1 MSTTRPDTD
10 LDPRTGDPDRGGRRG
25 GRPAITAQP
34 APGGLAVL
42 TGSLVLLVLAVA
54 GWYVASR
61 LTFVIPSPGETLAV
75 VREEWTSRAY
85 LYSAQVTF
93 WRIIAG
99 LGIGVAIGILGGFAL
114 GVSARIRATL
124 QSFVMTLYA
133 IPKILLYPLVIP
145 LLTIGT
151 PSKVFMGVISAF
163 PPTMIMV
170 GGAIAAT
177 PAVYTKLA
185 RSLLLTPWQYLVKV
199 LLPATSRA
207 VVTAVR
213 VATSF
218 AVLGVVLAE
227 FFASDTGLGRSLSQ
241 SYNVG
246 DYDRV
251 FATVLALLV
260 ITFSVSFGLWT
271 LEKRLD
277 R

>member
-1 MSTTRPDTD
+1 MSA
-10 LDPRTGDPDRGGRRG
+10 
-25 GRPAITAQP
+25 PAPYEQRAV
-34 APGGLAVL
+34 APGGLAVAA
-42 TGSLVLLVLAVA
+42 GSVALLALLVA
-54 GWYVASR
+54 GWYAASR
-61 LTFVIPSPGETLAV
+61 LTFVVPSPVETVTVLAQ
-75 VREEWTSRAY
+75 EWTDRDY

-93 WRIIAG
+93 WRIVAG
-99 LGIGVAIGILGGFAL
+99 LGIGVAIGILGGFVL
-114 GVSARIRATL
+114 GVSALARATF

-145 LLTIGT
+145 FLTIGT
-151 PSKVFMGVISAF
+151 PSKVFMGVVSSTF
-163 PPTMIMV
+163 PTMIMV
-170 GGAIAAT
+170 AAAIAAT

-185 RSLLLTPWQYLVKV
+185 RSLLATRRQYLFKV
-199 LLPATSRA
+199 LLPATARA

-227 FFASDTGLGRSLSQ
+227 FFASDVGLGRSLSQ

-246 DYDRV
+246 DYDHV
-251 FATVLALLV
+251 FATVLTLLV
-260 ITFSVSFGLWT
+260 ITFGVSFGLWT